1 MITYI
6 HIILGKEMR
15 NKLILCIL
23 NFLSY
28 IYYLVI
34 ELKLFLYEKKIIK
47 QHHLQAKVISIGNIT
62 LGGTGKTPAII
73 ELANLFQDKKIAIL
87 SRGYKSEYEHKMA
100 VVSDGNQILIKETE
114 AGDEP
119 YLLAKR
125 LPAVPI
131 IIGKDRVKSAKYATD
146 RFGAE
151 LIILDDG
158 FQYWQLK
165 RDLDIV
171 LINGKDPYGN
181 TNIFPLGILREPIRN
196 LKRAHIFIITK
207 VDQSLNRTKIIQDL
221 KRINPDALI
230 LESIHKP
237 MKFMGLN
244 SKEEYPLEF
253 VKDLD
258 ILALSSIGDPDSF
271 EATLK
276 KLVSK
281 NFIHLKFPDHYGY
294 TKKDIH
300 KLIDYLQGISFIITT
315 EKDIV
320 RLKEIAPPDLPIL
333 YLMIKFEIIT
343 PNWQEL
349 IVEYLPDIPF
359 YILHQPSHL
368 N

>member
-1 MITYI
+1 MINYI
-6 HIILGKEMR
+6 RIILRKEIK
-15 NKLILCIL
+15 NKLTLFAL
-23 NFLSY
+23 NFLSH
-28 IYYLVI
+28 IYYLII
-34 ELKLFLYEKKIIK
+34 EIKLFLYEKKIIK
-47 QHHLQAKVISIGNIT
+47 QHHIQAKVISIGNIT
-62 LGGTGKTPAII
+62 LGGTGKTPAVI
-73 ELANLFQDKKIAIL
+73 EIANLFQNKKLAVL
-87 SRGYKSEYEHKMA
+87 SRGYKSQYEHKMA
-100 VVSDGNQILIKETE
+100 VVSDGNQILIKAVE

-119 YLLAKR
+119 YLLARR

-131 IIGKDRVKSAKYATD
+131 IIGKDRVKSAKYAID
-146 RFGAE
+146 KFGTE

-181 TNIFPLGILREPIRN
+181 ANIFPLGILREPIRN
-196 LKRAHIFIITK
+196 LKRAHIFIISK
-207 VDQSLNRTKIIQDL
+207 VDQSLNRAKIIQDL
-221 KRINPDALI
+221 KRINPAALI

-237 MKFMGLN
+237 IKFIGLN

-253 VKDLD
+253 VKDID
-258 ILALSSIGDPDSF
+258 ILALSSIGDSDSF
-271 EATLK
+271 EFTLK

-281 NFIHLKFPDHYGY
+281 NFIHIKFPDHYVY

-343 PNWQEL
+343 TNWQKL
-349 IVEYLPDIPF
+349 LVEHLPDIPF
-359 YILHQPSHL
+359 HILHQSSNL